1 MEGPQRRLSAILAA
15 DVAGYSRLMGAD
27 EAGTLADLRALRG
40 TIFGPV
46 TAAHGG
52 RVIKSM
58 GDGWLVEFA
67 SATEAVTAASAIQ
80 DALDGHPRI
89 VLRIG
94 IHVGDIVHEEDD
106 IFGDG
111 VNIAARLQEVVQPGG
126 IAISG
131 GTWRSVRAVAGEEFR
146 AAGTRPLKNIR
157 EPVEIFVRGPGLDE
171 AAGTEAAPRQVPE
184 VLILPFAA
192 AGADE
197 DVSWMADGLT
207 DAVITALSRFSWFVV
222 QSRNTSFANAHR
234 RNRVSELARD
244 LGADYVVD
252 GMLRRAGNRVR
263 VSLELLDADPNH
275 QLWSGRFD
283 GESDDPFE
291 LEDRISRAIL
301 AELTPRLQSAE
312 AQRARFSADGGPW
325 DRIMQGRS
333 LLWAVNEA
341 DVARAIEI
349 FETVIAEAPETG
361 LGQADLAWCR
371 VYQRLYGWGG
381 DAERVTELADRA
393 ARAAL
398 AADPMDAYALAA
410 ASNARLLGSHESAE
424 GISLAE
430 RAIALNPNLAVAHT
444 ALALGLVQQ
453 ARYDE
458 ALAAAETALELG
470 PRDPLR
476 SIMRAVLGI
485 PYMMLDR
492 SDAMEANAREM
503 VRDFPGMPTG
513 YRQLAV
519 ALAKQDRIDRAR
531 AVVESDILRLL
542 PDHTAT
548 ASGRMIPFGENDT
561 ARQTWVSWLVTAG
574 LPE

>member
-1 MEGPQRRLSAILAA
+1 MTETERRLAAILSA

-27 EAGTLADLRALRG
+27 EAATLADLRRLRG
-40 TIFGPV
+40 TVFGPV

-52 RVIKSM
+52 TVIKSM

-67 SATEAVTAASAIQ
+67 SAVQAVQAACAIQ
-80 DALDGHPRI
+80 DALEGHPRI
-89 VLRIG
+89 ALRIG
-94 IHVGDIVHEEDD
+94 VHVGDIVHEEED

-111 VNIAARLQEVVQPGG
+111 VNIAARLQEVVRPGG

-131 GTWRSVRAVAGEEFR
+131 STWRSVRGVAADGFR
-146 AAGTRPLKNIR
+146 AAGARSLKNIG
-157 EPVEIFVRGPGLDE
+157 EPVEIFVRGEGLAE
-171 AAGTEAAPRQVPE
+171 GAGVPAAAPRDVPQ

-192 AGADE
+192 AGADDE
-197 DVSWMADGLT
+197 VAWMADGLT

-234 RNRVSELARD
+234 RNRVGE
-244 LGADYVVD
+244 LGADYVAD

-263 VSLELLDADPNH
+263 VSLELLEAGATHP
-275 QLWSGRFD
+275 LWSGRFD

-291 LEDRISRAIL
+291 MEDRISRAIL

-325 DRIMQGRS
+325 DRIMRGRS
-333 LLWAVNEA
+333 LLWTVTEA
-341 DVARAIEI
+341 ELAQATRI
-349 FETVIAEAPETG
+349 FEEVIADAPDSG

-381 DAERVTELADRA
+381 DPERVTDLADRA
-393 ARAAL
+393 ARRAL
-398 AADPMDAYALAA
+398 AADPNDAYALTA
-410 ASNARLLGSHESAE
+410 ASNARLLGAQDSAE

-444 ALALGLVQQ
+444 ARALGLVQQ
-453 ARYDE
+453 ARYDA

-492 SDAMEANAREM
+492 DAEMEANAREM

-519 ALAKQDRIDRAR
+519 ALAKQGRVDRAR
-531 AVVESDILRLL
+531 AVVAGDILRLL

-548 ASGRMIPFGENDT
+548 ASGRMIPFGENDA
-561 ARQTWVSWLVTAG
+561 ARRSWVAWLVAAG